1 MTAVPTGAARRVT
14 DWRAALRK
22 PSVLAGI
29 VALLALAVVWGVLLF
44 RAAQPPT
51 LDERVHDVASQI
63 QCPVC
68 NGESV
73 ADSPSGLARE
83 MRGVIR
89 QKLAQGESEQQV
101 IQYFEARYGDT
112 ILEAPP
118 KSGFTTLIWLP
129 PVLMLAVGGYLVFAV
144 GKEWA
149 ATDPA
154 GALAASRTDEDEEL
168 DLSEEERRRL
178 RETLLRELERDE
190 GIPFGDATVREEQA

>member
-1 MTAVPTGAARRVT
+1 MTASSALNPTHTR
-14 DWRAALRK
+14 DWRAMLRK
-22 PSVLAGI
+22 PSVLVGI
-29 VALLALAVVWGVLLF
+29 VALLALAIVWGVLLF

-73 ADSPSGLARE
+73 ADSPSGLAAE
-83 MRGVIR
+83 MRGLIR

-101 IQYFEARYGDT
+101 IQYFESRYGDT

-129 PVLMLAVGGYLVFAV
+129 PVLMLLVGGYLVFVV
-144 GKEWA
+144 GKEWSVPQVSGVVA
-149 ATDPA
+149 ATSADD
-154 GALAASRTDEDEEL
+154 DEAL
-168 DLSEEERRRL
+168 DLSDEERRRL

-190 GIPFGDATVREEQA
+190 GIPFGAIQAREERS